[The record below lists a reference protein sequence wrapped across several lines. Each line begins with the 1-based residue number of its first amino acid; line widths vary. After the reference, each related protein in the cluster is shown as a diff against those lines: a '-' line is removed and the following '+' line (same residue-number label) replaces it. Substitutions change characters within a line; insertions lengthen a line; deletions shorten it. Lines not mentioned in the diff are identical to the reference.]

1 MGRIGKNYVYN
12 LAYQIIVLLAPI
24 VTAPYLARV
33 VGAERLGIYSFVSSS
48 GNIIIT
54 LSLLG
59 IYSYGCRQTAYVRDQ
74 KQLLTQT
81 FWEIMAARLLL
92 TVLGTAIYAVFI
104 LLNRDT
110 ARFLLLYYPYLLA
123 NFLDCSWVYVG
134 LEDMLPAVMKNIL
147 VKLLTVAGIFLLV
160 KGPGD
165 LWIYILLIAGATL
178 LGNVLVYFQLPKYV
192 GLSRPELHSFP
203 VHIRGSLRLFFPQAA
218 YMFYLQVDKVMLK
231 WLTGTTAQVSYYDQA
246 EKIIMIPL
254 TAVTVISTVM
264 MPRIANEFQKG
275 NRDEIERL
283 LLRAGRFALF
293 LACPMMVGLFVV
305 ARQFVP
311 WYLGPAFLPTATA
324 MMVLSPIV
332 VLNSMTGISGSQ
344 YFTATDQISVLF
356 KAYGAA
362 ALINVVVNALLI
374 PRFGYLGAAIATV
387 LSAAIS
393 AVVQYRTLSRQIRL
407 RPLGIDLLRKLSAS
421 VVFGGILWAVSRTWP
436 ASIRTTAAQIGIG
449 ILLWIVMMLL
459 LRDPALRIA
468 IRTLREIHIRRKR
481 S

>member
-1 MGRIGKNYVYN
+1 M
-12 LAYQIIVLLAPI
+12 
-24 VTAPYLARV
+24 TAPYLARV

-231 WLTGTTAQVSYYDQA
+231 WLTGATAQVSYYDQA

-374 PRFGYLGAAIATV
+374 PRFGFAGFMGLMYVSNIFNPLLSVARCMHLSGLRLDVRRWIAEPALCALASALCLRALQEHFPHAAYAPLSLGAQIA
-387 LSAAIS
+387 LFA
-393 AVVQYRTLSRQIRL
+393 
-407 RPLGIDLLRKLSAS
+407 LLYA
-421 VVFGGILWAVSRTWP
+421 G
-436 ASIRTTAAQIGIG
+436 
-449 ILLWIVMMLL
+449 LL
-459 LRDPALRIA
+459 LILRGGRDK
-468 IRTLREIHIRRKR
+468 KR
-481 S
+481 SQETRIYEK